1 MVSLLKTKVL
11 GPKESTSSQRNK
23 YMVEIVGTFMLVYAI
38 CSAATVYHNTGQLG
52 IIGIALVHALVLT
65 AIIYAIGYRSG
76 AQVNP
81 AVTIGLLAAGKLRPK
96 EAALYIISQI
106 IGAVIGAA
114 VVYSIFGSSMSASV
128 TLPSDGNVVR
138 AFVLET
144 VMTFTLVYVVL
155 ATTILANIISYY
167 PQITLFIVHLA

>member
-76 AQVNP
+76 AQ
-81 AVTIGLLAAGKLRPK
+81 
-96 EAALYIISQI
+96 
-106 IGAVIGAA
+106 
-114 VVYSIFGSSMSASV
+114 
-128 TLPSDGNVVR
+128 
-138 AFVLET
+138 
-144 VMTFTLVYVVL
+144 
-155 ATTILANIISYY
+155 
-167 PQITLFIVHLA
+167 